1 MRETIKNYGRVAK
14 PGIVL
19 GNLIS
24 AAGGFGLA
32 SRGRIDA
39 AFLLVALTGIGL
51 AVAAGC
57 VLNNCIDCNLDRKM
71 SRTCGRVLARG
82 TIALPKAIGYAALLA
97 VAGIALLQVATNP
110 LCVGL
115 VLFGLTIYVGVYSLY
130 LKRRSLHAAL
140 IGSLAG
146 AVPPLAGYC
155 AVTNR
160 LDPGAGI
167 LLLMFVLWQMPH
179 CYALAIFRLE
189 DYAAA
194 QIPVAPVRL
203 GVPAA
208 KRHIVRYIAAF
219 VAASWLL
226 TFGGYTGY
234 SYLGAAVVL
243 GTGWLGMAW
252 WGFKALDVGRW
263 ARRLFV
269 FSFVCIAVLSV
280 MMAIDPVV
288 PV

>member
-1 MRETIKNYGRVAK
+1 MSETLRNYWRVAK

-19 GNLIS
+19 GNLIT
-24 AAGGFGLA
+24 AAGGFFLG

-39 AFLLVALTGIGL
+39 ALLSATLTGIAL
-51 AVAAGC
+51 TVAAGC
-57 VLNNCIDCNLDRKM
+57 VLNNCIDRKIDRKM
-71 SRTCGRVLARG
+71 TRTCGRALARG
-82 TIALPKAIGYAALLA
+82 AMSLPSAVGYALFLG
-97 VAGIALLQVATNP
+97 VTGIALLGAATNP
-110 LCVGL
+110 LCVSLVLAGL
-115 VLFGLTIYVGVYSLY
+115 VIYVLVYSLY
-130 LKRRSLHAAL
+130 LKRRSLYAAL

-146 AVPPLAGYC
+146 AAPPLAGYC

-160 LDPGAGI
+160 FDLGAGI

-179 CYALAIFRLE
+179 CYAFAILRLE

-208 KRHIVRYIAAF
+208 KRHIVGYIAAF
-219 VAASWLL
+219 VAATWLL

-234 SYLGAAVVL
+234 GYLGVAVAL
-243 GTGWLGMAW
+243 GAGWLAMAW
-252 WGFKALDVGRW
+252 WGFQAVDVGRW

-280 MMAIDPVV
+280 MMAIDPVA